1 MPASGTIK
9 TTCAY
14 CGVGCGIAAQT
25 DGAVIRI
32 SGDKTH
38 PANLGR
44 LCSKGTALGET
55 LVHTGRLASPQVDG
69 LVTDWDRALET
80 VAQRLQKT
88 VDAYGP
94 DSIAFYLSGQLLTE
108 DYYVANK
115 LMKGFIGSA
124 NVDTNS
130 RLCMSSSVVGHKRAF
145 GTDTVPGS
153 YEDLELADLVILTGS
168 NTAWCHPV
176 LFQRIKAAKAK
187 RPDMKVVVIDPRR
200 TDTCEIA
207 DLHLGLKSGTDAFL
221 FMGLLAY
228 LARQVA
234 LDFSYLERHVEGFG
248 AALGKALDIAPDT
261 TQVARMCGLPD
272 AAVSQ
277 FFDWFRRTP
286 KVVTAYSQ
294 GINQSSSGSDKVNAI
309 INCHLATGRI
319 GKPGMGPFS
328 LTGQPNAMGG
338 REVGG
343 LANQLA
349 AHLDFNPA
357 DIDLVGRFWTAPRMA
372 TQGGLK
378 AVDLFQAIESG
389 QIKALW
395 IIGTN
400 PVVSMPEAD
409 QVAAALEKCP
419 LVIVSDC
426 IERTDTTAYADIL
439 LPAQGWG
446 EKDGTVTNSE
456 RRISRQRALLPTFS
470 DAKPD
475 WWIVTQVA
483 RRLGFAKAFAFD
495 SAHSIFLEHAA
506 LSAFENTP
514 GGRLRDFN
522 LAGLT
527 QLSEDA
533 YNQLDPV
540 QWPVPA
546 STGKGTDRLFGD
558 GQFFTPSGKA
568 QMLAISPSLPVGELN
583 LDYPLVLNTG
593 RIRDQWHTMTR
604 TSLAS
609 RLNQHIDEPFC
620 QIHPAD
626 AASRAI
632 QNNDLV
638 EVSTLTGTFLAR
650 ARLSDDQRPG
660 NLFAPMHWTATN
672 SARGRIGPLVNAVT
686 DPYSGQPESKHTPAN
701 VKGWTAAWHA
711 FVFTRSDLKE
721 IPCDYWVKI
730 GGDSYSRYEL
740 SGADLPVNPAAWLRA
755 LLPGGDGDED
765 EWLEYHDENSGQ
777 HRLALIHN
785 ERLIA
790 CIFFATRKALPEH
803 AWINKLFNQ
812 GNLSAADRMALLS
825 GLPPKGAAAGGKTVC
840 ACFNVGED
848 AIRQA
853 VKTQNLKSVEAI
865 GACLQAGTNCGSCLP
880 ELKKFIS

>member
-1 MPASGTIK
+1 MPASATIK

-14 CGVGCGIAAQT
+14 CGVGCGIAAT
-25 DGAVIRI
+25 PEGAAIRI

-44 LCSKGTALGET
+44 LCSKGTALAET
-55 LVHTGRLASPQVDG
+55 LVETGRLAAPRVDG
-69 LVTDWDRALET
+69 HPSDWETALDA
-80 VAQRLQKT
+80 VAGRWQST
-88 VDAYGP
+88 IDAHGP
-94 DSIAFYLSGQLLTE
+94 NSVAFYLSGQLLTE

-145 GTDTVPGS
+145 GTDTVPGC
-153 YEDLELADLVILTGS
+153 YEDLELADLIILTGS

-187 RPDMKVVVIDPRR
+187 RPNLKVVVIDPRR

-234 LDFSYLERHVEGFG
+234 LDFTFLEHHVEGFG
-248 AALGKALDIAPDT
+248 AALNKALDIAPDT
-261 TQVARMCGLPD
+261 TQVARLCGLPEESV
-272 AAVSQ
+272 AQ

-286 KVVTAYSQ
+286 NVVTAYSQ

-349 AHLDFNPA
+349 AHLDFDPA
-357 DIDLVGRFWTAPRMA
+357 DVDLVGRFWSAPQMA
-372 TQGGLK
+372 TEPGLK
-378 AVDLFQAIESG
+378 AVDLFDAVDRG
-389 QIKALW
+389 QIKAIW

-409 QVAAALEKCP
+409 RVAAALKKCP

-426 IERTDTTAYADIL
+426 IENTDTTAYAHIL

-456 RRISRQRALLPTFS
+456 RRISRQRALLPS
-470 DAKPD
+470 YAEAKPD

-483 RRLGFAKAFAFD
+483 QRLGFRDAFAFE
-495 SAHSIFLEHAA
+495 SPHSIFLEHAA

-514 GGRLRDFN
+514 DGRLRDFN
-522 LAGLT
+522 LAALT
-527 QLSEDA
+527 QLTEDA
-533 YNQLDPV
+533 YNQLEPV
-540 QWPVPA
+540 QWPVYA
-546 STGKGTDRLFGD
+546 ADGMGTDRLFGD
-558 GQFFTPSGKA
+558 GQFFTPSRKA
-568 QMLAISPSLPVGELN
+568 QMLAIDPALPAGELSPE
-583 LDYPLVLNTG
+583 YPLVLNTG

-604 TSLAS
+604 TSLAP

-626 AASRAI
+626 ALPRGI
-632 QNNDLV
+632 KERDLV
-638 EVSTLTGTFLAR
+638 EVSTATGTLLAR
-650 ARLSDDQRPG
+650 ARISDEQRPG
-660 NLFAPMHWTATN
+660 NLFAPMHWGNTN
-672 SARGRIGPLVNAVT
+672 SAQGRIGPLVNAIT
-686 DPYSGQPESKHTPAN
+686 DPHSGQPESKHTPASIRP
-701 VKGWTAAWHA
+701 WATAWNA
-711 FVFTRSDLKE
+711 FVFTRAPLTAPD
-721 IPCDYWVKI
+721 CDYWVKV
-730 GGDSYSRYEL
+730 GGDGYARYEL
-740 SGADLPVNPAAWLRA
+740 AGSSPLETPVEWLRC
-755 LLPGGDGDED
+755 LLPISDDSED
-765 EWLEYHDENSGQ
+765 ECLEYHDENTGQ
-777 HRLALIHN
+777 HRLALIQS
-785 ERLIA
+785 ERLVA
-790 CIFFATRKALPEH
+790 CVFFATRKALPEH
-803 AWINKLFNQ
+803 TWINKLFNQ
-812 GNLSAADRMALLS
+812 DSLSSADRMALLS
-825 GLPPKGAAAGGKTVC
+825 GMPPKGASAGGKTVC
-840 ACFNVGED
+840 ACFNVGEE

-853 VKTQNLKSVEAI
+853 VKAQKLTSVEAI